1 MAIEVDEI
9 MDEDFSDK
17 DLRTKYAK
25 KIVEAMQNFTPS
37 NSQDTFFNP
46 SDLSYLFIEVGI
58 PRGQTQPVFAIIRPG
73 GGSIWSENVQQNAL
87 AWMPIEADNFK
98 ESLKEI
104 VKEVEEYYGRE
115 MNLYVTNT
123 ARQSACTQIYL

>member
-1 MAIEVDEI
+1 MAIEIDEI
-9 MDEDFSDK
+9 MDEDFSEK

-25 KIVEAMQNFTPS
+25 KIVEAIQNFAPH
-37 NSQDTFFNP
+37 QDLLI
-46 SDLSYLFIEVGI
+46 SSGELSYLFIEIGI

-73 GGSIWSENVQQNAL
+73 GGSIWSENVQRNAL

-115 MNLYVTNT
+115 IKLYVTNT

>member
-1 MAIEVDEI
+1 MNVIDEVDEI

-17 DLRTKYAK
+17 ELRTKYAK
-25 KIVEAMQNFTPS
+25 KIVEAIQNFTP
-37 NSQDTFFNP
+37 NQDTLLYS

-58 PRGQTQPVFAIIRPG
+58 PKGQTQPIFAIIRPG

>member
-25 KIVEAMQNFTPS
+25 KIVEAMQNFAPER
-37 NSQDTFFNP
+37 DTLLDS
-46 SDLSYLFIEVGI
+46 SDLSYLFIEIGI
-58 PRGQTQPVFAIIRPG
+58 PKGQTQPVFAIIRPG

>member
-17 DLRTKYAK
+17 ELRTKYAK
-25 KIVEAMQNFTPS
+25 KIVEAIQNFAP
-37 NSQDTFFNP
+37 NQDTLLYS
-46 SDLSYLFIEVGI
+46 SDLSYLFIEIGI
-58 PRGQTQPVFAIIRPG
+58 PKGQTQPVFAIIRPG

-87 AWMPIEADNFK
+87 AWMPIETDNFK

-104 VKEVEEYYGRE
+104 IKEVEEYYGRE

>member
-1 MAIEVDEI
+1 MNVIDEVDEI

-17 DLRTKYAK
+17 ELRTKYAK
-25 KIVEAMQNFTPS
+25 KIVEAIQNFTP
-37 NSQDTFFNP
+37 NQDTLLYS

-58 PRGQTQPVFAIIRPG
+58 PKGQTQPVFAIIRPD
-73 GGSIWSENVQQNAL
+73 GGSIWSENIQQNAL

-115 MNLYVTNT
+115 MNLFVTNT
-123 ARQSACTQIYL
+123 TRQSACTQIYI

>member
-1 MAIEVDEI
+1 MEIEVDEI

-17 DLRTKYAK
+17 ELRTKYAK
-25 KIVEAMQNFTPS
+25 KIVEAIQNFSPER
-37 NSQDTFFNP
+37 DTLLD
-46 SDLSYLFIEVGI
+46 SSYLSYLFIEVGI
-58 PRGQTQPVFAIIRPG
+58 PKGQTQPVFAIIRPG
-73 GGSIWSENVQQNAL
+73 GGSIWSENVQRNAL